1 LIPLFGFIYQIME
14 YIAVFKYE
22 DEKPDS
28 LGIRFT
34 KVKPEADTAP
44 GVSCILAEPLNME
57 ESKKTLLLE
66 FLNITSPSVSKERY
80 KISIDVFKKLIAL
93 VSGSAAIIGRPVPPT
108 MVVKAV
114 EAVEPIKVIVGPQNV
129 VIVPTEQPKTDVMA
143 AFSRDETNQKEQMRY
158 SSYRALITGLELK
171 HKIGSSTWTMRATPV
186 GFDVYE
192 KVNGQQITQVN
203 PPEQYPNP
211 TKVVA
216 AHGATLNREKDK
228 SNPIDV
234 LRLASDNSILRTYIT
249 DRRP

>member
-1 LIPLFGFIYQIME
+1 ME

-34 KVKPEADTAP
+34 KVKPEPDTAP

-57 ESKKTLLLE
+57 ETKKTLLLE

-80 KISIDVFKKLIAL
+80 KISIDVLKKLIML
-93 VSGSAAIIGRPVPPT
+93 VSGTAVINTRPAAAPVAVAS
-108 MVVKAV
+108 VVAS
-114 EAVEPIKVIVGPQNV
+114 PPQNV

-143 AFSRDETNQKEQMRY
+143 AFSRDEPNQKEQMRY

-171 HKIGSSTWTMRATPV
+171 HKIGTSTWNMRATPL

-203 PPEQYPNP
+203 PPEHYPNP

-234 LRLASDNSILRTYIT
+234 LRLTSDNSILRTYIT

>member
-1 LIPLFGFIYQIME
+1 LIPLFGLIYQIME
-14 YIAVFKYE
+14 YIAVFRYD

-34 KVKPEADTAP
+34 KVKPEPDTAP
-44 GVSCILAEPLNME
+44 GVSCILAEPLIME

-66 FLNITSPSVSKERY
+66 FLNITAPSVSKERY
-80 KISIDVFKKLIAL
+80 KISIDVLKKLIML
-93 VSGSAAIIGRPVPPT
+93 ISGAAVINSPPVGAE
-108 MVVKAV
+108 KAV
-114 EAVEPIKVIVGPQNV
+114 PQNIV
-129 VIVPTEQPKTDVMA
+129 LVPTEQPKTDVMA
-143 AFSRDETNQKEQMRY
+143 AFSRDESNQREQMRY

-171 HKIGSSTWTMRATPV
+171 HKIGMSTWNMRATPV

-203 PPEQYPNP
+203 PPEHYPNP

>member
-1 LIPLFGFIYQIME
+1 ME
-14 YIAVFKYE
+14 YIAVFKY
-22 DEKPDS
+22 DDDKPDS

-44 GVSCILAEPLNME
+44 GVSCILAEPLLME

-80 KISIDVFKKLIAL
+80 KISMDVFKKLIAL
-93 VSGSAAIIGRPVPPT
+93 VSGSTAINSRPVAAAAPPPA
-108 MVVKAV
+108 VVAV
-114 EAVEPIKVIVGPQNV
+114 VPQNV
-129 VIVPTEQPKTDVMA
+129 VVPIEQPKTDVMA
-143 AFSRDETNQKEQMRY
+143 AFSRDDTNQKEQMRY

-192 KVNGQQITQVN
+192 KANGQQITQIN

>member
-1 LIPLFGFIYQIME
+1 ME
-14 YIAVFKYE
+14 YIAVFRYD

-44 GVSCILAEPLNME
+44 GVSCILAEPLIME

-80 KISIDVFKKLIAL
+80 KISIDVLKKLITL
-93 VSGSAAIIGRPVPPT
+93 VSGTAAINSSPVG
-108 MVVKAV
+108 VL
-114 EAVEPIKVIVGPQNV
+114 QNV
-129 VIVPTEQPKTDVMA
+129 VLVPAEQPKTDVMA
-143 AFSRDETNQKEQMRY
+143 AFSRDESNQKEQMRY

-192 KVNGQQITQVN
+192 KANGQQITQIN

-228 SNPIDV
+228 SNPIDL

>member
-1 LIPLFGFIYQIME
+1 ME
-14 YIAVFKYE
+14 YIAVFKYD

-44 GVSCILAEPLNME
+44 GVSCILAEPLLME

-80 KISIDVFKKLIAL
+80 KISMDVFKKLIAL
-93 VSGSAAIIGRPVPPT
+93 VSGSAAINSRPAAAA
-108 MVVKAV
+108 AV
-114 EAVEPIKVIVGPQNV
+114 PQNV
-129 VIVPTEQPKTDVMA
+129 VVPIEQQKTDVMA
-143 AFSRDETNQKEQMRY
+143 AFSRDDTNQKEQMRY

-171 HKIGSSTWTMRATPV
+171 HKIGASTWTMRATPV

-192 KVNGQQITQVN
+192 KANGQQITQIN
-203 PPEQYPNP
+203 PPEHYPNP